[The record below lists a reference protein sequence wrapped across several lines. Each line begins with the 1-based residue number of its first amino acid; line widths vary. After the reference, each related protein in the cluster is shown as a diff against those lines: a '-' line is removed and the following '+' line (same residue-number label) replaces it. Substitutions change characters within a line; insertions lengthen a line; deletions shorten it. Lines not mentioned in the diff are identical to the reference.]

1 LDGYWLE
8 DYIWTVISNKK
19 NFEDLSFLKNVKA
32 IKHYNVNDEHN
43 NKNKMKNE
51 FELDFVVVFGY
62 QLFVISVTSD
72 YHKSL
77 VKSKGFEVIERALQ
91 IGGEESKTILISR
104 LNREKK
110 EELEKELQIETGSG
124 FHFIVL
130 GEEDLKEET
139 LVNKI
144 KKFIEK

>member
-1 LDGYWLE
+1 
-8 DYIWTVISNKK
+8 
-19 NFEDLSFLKNVKA
+19 
-32 IKHYNVNDEHN
+32 
-43 NKNKMKNE
+43 MKNE